1 MAPSVLGWGS
11 RWILQKPWKCR
22 AVYGWFRG
30 MRAPDWAAAPG
41 RALGPGQ
48 HPATRGAAHTLA
60 SSAPR
65 PAWGA
70 APPGVWLSPPEQ
82 VGVSAASPRPH
93 PRPLLRGIPP
103 PARRS
108 PRLRPGLLPFTLDP
122 QPRRCGPG
130 SRPQRVP
137 APRPGTRSPGCH
149 AFWPVCRCCVC
160 PLPPQAVRAVRRAG
174 DTLPRPR
181 AGAVRPSPHRQ
192 VVTPANQPVTRWR
205 DHLPLGLPASWP
217 EEPEVMWIGRQA
229 QLLGV
234 PGWGALPPSLGSSE
248 QG

>member
-1 MAPSVLGWGS
+1 MVPGHEGTGLGSGAWEGAGARPAPRHPWCCSHLGLISPAPRLGSRSSRGVVEPSGAGRGERSFSAPSPS
-11 RWILQKPWKCR
+11 
-22 AVYGWFRG
+22 
-30 MRAPDWAAAPG
+30 
-41 RALGPGQ
+41 
-48 HPATRGAAHTLA
+48 PATAGDT
-60 SSAPR
+60 
-65 PAWGA
+65 
-70 APPGVWLSPPEQ
+70 
-82 VGVSAASPRPH
+82 
-93 PRPLLRGIPP
+93 P

-137 APRPGTRSPGCH
+137 ALGRGLGALVVTPSGLSVAAASVLCH
-149 AFWPVCRCCVC
+149 RRQLGLCAERAALFPAPVRGGA
-160 PLPPQAVRAVRRAG
+160 PL
-174 DTLPRPR
+174 
-181 AGAVRPSPHRQ
+181 PHRQ

-229 QLLGV
+229 PGQLLGV